1 MNDNDRY
8 FPCIPTPVGMVPF
21 IGFTM
26 SVERE
31 KELFGK
37 KEEES
42 KNWLDSAKP
51 RRSAPAGLSA
61 MLSIL

>member
-21 IGFTM
+21 IGFAM

-42 KNWLDSAKP
+42 KT
-51 RRSAPAGLSA
+51 
-61 MLSIL
+61 

>member
-1 MNDNDRY
+1 MTISERVKTPHIPYQTNDDDRY

-21 IGFTM
+21 IGSTM
-26 SVERE
+26 SVECE

-42 KNWLDSAKP
+42 KT
-51 RRSAPAGLSA
+51 
-61 MLSIL
+61 